1 MSPPLHDRSWFVDK
15 VRESQSRLRAS
26 IRGLGV
32 RAEAV
37 DDVAQDVFVLAWEK
51 RDEFD
56 DAGDFGAW
64 VVQIA
69 RRLVAN
75 ERRKDSRRNRLL
87 AGDVTDLLLRQAP
100 EPGGPLDR
108 MEHQEDLV
116 ALRGC
121 LGRLPPAGREMI
133 RLRYFEHLSPGSIAG
148 QLGRPSNY
156 IRQSLLRLRRLLSE
170 CMGGR
175 VAIAEEPS

>member
-1 MSPPLHDRSWFVDK
+1 MNSPTRDRAWFVEK

-37 DDVAQDVFVLAWEK
+37 DDVAQDVFVLAWQK

-56 DAGDFGAW
+56 GSGDFGGW

-75 ERRKDSRRNRLL
+75 ERRKDNRRNRLL
-87 AGDVTDLLLRQAP
+87 SGEVTDLLLHETPAP
-100 EPGGPLDR
+100 SGPLEQL
-108 MEHQEDLV
+108 EHQEDLA

-121 LGRLPPAGREMI
+121 LAQLPPSGREMI

-148 QLGRPSNY
+148 RLGRPSNY
-156 IRQSLLRLRRLLSE
+156 VRQSLLRLRRLLSE
-170 CMGGR
+170 CLGGR
-175 VAIAEEPS
+175 LANGEGTS